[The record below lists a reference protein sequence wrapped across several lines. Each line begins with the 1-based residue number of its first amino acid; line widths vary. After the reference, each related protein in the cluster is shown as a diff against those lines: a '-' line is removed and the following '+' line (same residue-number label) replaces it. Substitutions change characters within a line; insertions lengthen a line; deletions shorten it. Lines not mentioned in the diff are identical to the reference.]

1 LEALL
6 EETDHLAALRRKSK
20 KKLRAI
26 FRAGM
31 ERMMARDRAKA
42 EGREAPGYVTGEP
55 GKRPDNRG

>member
-6 EETDHLAALRRKSK
+6 EETNHLAALRRGSK

-26 FRAGM
+26 FRACV
-31 ERMMARDRAKA
+31 ERMKARERAKA
-42 EGREAPGYVTGEP
+42 EGREAPGDVTGEP